1 MSPLGVKVRTCLF
14 VIATAAAIVACDKK
28 HEVAETN
35 SKAYDAAVMDVLESD
50 KRRARRENEERK
62 LAIQRAQ
69 DSYQACIGFSLFGD
83 NVPTIPVATV
93 AKSISEHCA
102 EAYDHVTDLMA
113 LTLSTA
119 DDAERA
125 EFRTLR
131 GQDDLRQES
140 VTPAIVAHRNG
151 VPNPERE
158 STTPLPTLKV
168 KPVSRVKGVS
178 S

>member
-1 MSPLGVKVRTCLF
+1 VSPPGVKVRTCLF

-50 KRRARRENEERK
+50 RRQARREDEERK

-69 DSYQACIGFSLFGD
+69 DGYQACVGLSLFGD
-83 NVPTIPVATV
+83 DVPTIPVTTV
-93 AKSISEHCA
+93 AKTISNHCA
-102 EAYDHVTDLMA
+102 ESYDRITDLMA
-113 LTLSTA
+113 QALSKA
-119 DDAERA
+119 DDTERA
-125 EFRTLR
+125 EFRTRR
-131 GQDDLRQES
+131 GQDDLRHES
-140 VTPAIVAHRNG
+140 VIPAIVAHRNG

-158 STTPLPTLKV
+158 TSTPLPAPKV